1 MTAHS
6 KVSQFGK
13 AASARPQP
21 RVRRRPV
28 LHLCFDLEAD
38 DPARGAVDLTL
49 ISQRSGWRAIIASA
63 GGRLV
68 HDAERAA
75 VPHRTVPFTRPG
87 FVNAW
92 LCRNE
97 VDTIIG
103 KEHPCIIHA
112 HGFEMLPFACSASR
126 AHNLPLVADLTQPIA
141 DLKRG
146 RRLLA
151 HLIETHSL
159 VRVPTEFM
167 GRHLCDDLGLPMER
181 VYHVPPGIDLQ
192 LFGAKPISAER
203 LAAVARLWRLP
214 EHGVVALLPLP
225 LIPGAGHDVFLK
237 ALARVAKEESIFA
250 VLIGNDRFA
259 PGFRA
264 EIEESVA
271 RLHLQ
276 GQVVMPEFCTD
287 WPAAFWLASVVVA
300 PNTAPRGENRT
311 LLAAQAMGRPV
322 IVTAT
327 GANAEM
333 IKDGETGWTVPPD
346 DAEALVDALREA
358 IRLDTQQR
366 LDLAEATRNFI
377 ASTFPHAEW
386 FEEIVGMY
394 ETLLGARTDA
404 RSEGKAA

>member
-1 MTAHS
+1 MTAQS
-6 KVSQFGK
+6 KVSTFEK
-13 AASARPQP
+13 ANTARPQP

-28 LHLCFDLEAD
+28 LHLCYDLEAD

-49 ISQRSGWRAIIASA
+49 ISQRSGWRAIIASS

-75 VPHRTVPFTRPG
+75 VPHRTIPFNKTG
-87 FVNAW
+87 IVNGW
-92 LCRNE
+92 LCRNDL
-97 VDTIIG
+97 DTIIQ

-112 HGFEMLPFACSASR
+112 HGFEMLPHASSASR
-126 AHNLPLVADLTQPIA
+126 AHNLPLVVDLTQPIT

-146 RRLLA
+146 RRLLS
-151 HLIETHSL
+151 HLSETHSL

-167 GRHLCDDLGLPMER
+167 GRHLCDDLGLPVER
-181 VYHVPPGIDLQ
+181 IYHVPPGIDLQ
-192 LFGAKPISAER
+192 LFGARPISAER
-203 LAAVARLWRLP
+203 LAAAARLWRLP

-225 LIPGAGHDVFLK
+225 LTPGMGHEVFLR

-264 EIEESVA
+264 EVEERVA
-271 RLHLQ
+271 SLQLQ
-276 GQVVMPEFCTD
+276 GQVVTPEFCTD
-287 WPAAFWLASVVVA
+287 WPAAFWLSSVVIA

-327 GANAEM
+327 GANSEM
-333 IKDGETGWTVPPD
+333 LKDSETGWVVPPD

-358 IRLDTQQR
+358 IRLDTDQR
-366 LDLAEATRNFI
+366 LGLAEATRDFI

-394 ETLLGARTDA
+394 ETLLGARGSEHT
-404 RSEGKAA
+404 EGKAA